1 MGRHYNIAS
10 YKTEPVCIGAFS
22 VWVEHFSAKAFFDWI
37 YYVTQRQKF
46 LMLLPN
52 LGSTN
57 RVIVRIVEAVTTPN
71 FHGRRSKLRYITR
84 QARIIHQN

>member
-22 VWVEHFSAKAFFDWI
+22 VWDKHFSAKAVFDWI
-37 YYVTQRQKF
+37 YYVKQRQKC
-46 LMLLPN
+46 LMLLPH

-57 RVIVRIVEAVTTPN
+57 RVNVRIVEAVDALN